1 MYSKLAFNNY
11 HEDFGNKVYT
21 YAYENTK
28 RYLPV
33 FQLRTDN
40 QLIISNYKELK
51 IGGYTNV

>member
-1 MYSKLAFNNY
+1 MYSKLALNNNY
-11 HEDFGNKVYT
+11 EDFGNKVYT
-21 YAYENTK
+21 YAYENIK